1 MPKYD
6 IYHKPVTHVLS
17 KDGWTI
23 TDDPYVL
30 ATDDDSKPVLVQS
43 EMRFC
48 KRPRRYWQHWDE

>member
-6 IYHKPVTHVLS
+6 IYHKPVTHALS

-43 EMRFC
+43 
-48 KRPRRYWQHWDE
+48 